1 MTPHWKLPVVVLA
14 LALIAPSCS
23 PSPRVSE
30 IASEDEQGG
39 EEEDKERKKGG
50 KKGGKGSNKGE
61 KKSGDDENGDDRPTS
76 QSNDDIPQGTT
87 SIAPGLQPLGPG
99 GPEFARKSARH
110 EEPRPDGKKE
120 GVTPAYAEITALD
133 IQGLGEDVRITFE
146 FAGNVPQKLATPD
159 TYMVIG
165 FGISGV
171 RKGDQGYALGAQ
183 GSNEGWTAYAGSK
196 SETREFPGT
205 LVIRENKIEMTIPWS
220 FIEGPRPFEWQG
232 SAGWFQSIGG
242 TTSYLFD
249 MIPNEGAGRFPS

>member
-1 MTPHWKLPVVVLA
+1 MRTGWKLAAAILA

-30 IASEDEQGG
+30 IAQ
-39 EEEDKERKKGG
+39 EEEEQADETKGQKKGNNKDG
-50 KKGGKGSNKGE
+50 KGNKKGQK
-61 KKSGDDENGDDRPTS
+61 KKSGQDDGGDGSSSS
-76 QSNDDIPQGTT
+76 QSTGDTPQGTT

-99 GPEFARKSARH
+99 GPEYARKSARY

-120 GVTPAYAEITALD
+120 GITPDYAEIIALD

-146 FAGNVPQKLATPD
+146 FAGNVPQKLPTPD

-165 FGISGV
+165 FGISGT

-183 GSNEGWTAYAGSK
+183 GSNKGWTAYAGSK
-196 SETREFPGT
+196 SETQGFPGT
-205 LVIRENKIEMTIPWS
+205 LLIKGNKIEMTIPWS

-232 SAGWFQSIGG
+232 STSWFQNIGG

-249 MIPNEGAGRFPS
+249 MIPNEGAGRFPN